1 MNQIFFTKAIKYVI
15 THENNALRRRDIILF
30 RIFSI
35 AIIALSL
42 GVASCSKG
50 PGPALANSDAV
61 YDSYEDWNRSIFAFN
76 NVVDEY
82 ALSPVASAYDT
93 VTPSVLRLIIGNE
106 LDYIQS
112 PISIINALLQ
122 GNYEVFRHVTARF
135 LLNTTFGG
143 LGLLDPARDFG
154 FAPHYEDF
162 GQTLAVWGVKS
173 GRYYMTPFLGPL
185 TLRDVGGKIVDYGFD
200 PLTYVSGSNMTTL
213 EASKFGLNIIEFRA
227 RNFDTI
233 EALKSST
240 EDYYAAVR
248 SIYIQKRNSDI
259 QNTNLKS
266 KDEFIDFNTYQ
277 NDDIK

>member
-1 MNQIFFTKAIKYVI
+1 MFRTFFISV
-15 THENNALRRRDIILF
+15 
-30 RIFSI
+30 
-35 AIIALSL
+35 IALSL
-42 GVASCSKG
+42 GLSSCSKG
-50 PGPALANSDAV
+50 EGPALANSDAV
-61 YDSYEDWNRSIFAFN
+61 YDSYEEWNRSIFAFN
-76 NVVDEY
+76 NAMDEY
-82 ALSPVASAYDT
+82 ALSPVATAYDT
-93 VTPSVLRLIIGNE
+93 VTPGVFRLIISNE

-112 PISIINALLQ
+112 PISIVNALLQ
-122 GNYEVFRHVTARF
+122 GNFEVFRHVTARF

-173 GRYYMTPFLGPL
+173 GRYYMAPFLGPL
-185 TLRDVGGKIVDYGFD
+185 TLRDLGGKIVDYGFD
-200 PLTYVSGSNMTTL
+200 PATYVSGSNMTAI
-213 EASKFGLNIIEFRA
+213 EASKFSLNLVEFRA

-233 EALKSST
+233 KALKSST

-266 KDEFIDFNTYQ
+266 KNEFIDFNNYE
-277 NDDIK
+277 NDDTK